1 MIIGSGHYYHT
12 FDFFPHSGH
21 LAMAS
26 FQKFCS

>member
-1 MIIGSGHYYHT
+1 LVHDIIITHLI
-12 FDFFPHSGH
+12 FFPHSGH